1 MFSANTEVLS
11 PLLGILLPE
20 QKHTHRQRRPFSKG
34 FQHHGGEC
42 CHFALHR
49 TMVSAAVII
58 SSTVTNPTSTIA
70 HAENGTNKPSLP
82 LLIKIAR
89 EVGVSLD
96 QLVCDSLPI
105 ADTYLEKDIADL
117 LADCSVD
124 EKRMI
129 RDIIAAT
136 KETLRRHR

>member
-1 MFSANTEVLS
+1 MTNDIDYLR
-11 PLLGILLPE
+11 LGIRIKQYRKKAGLSQEELAD
-20 QKHTHRQRRPFSKG
+20 RVG
-34 FQHHGGEC
+34 
-42 CHFALHR
+42 
-49 TMVSAAVII
+49 SA
-58 SSTVTNPTSTIA
+58 TSTIA
-70 HAENGTNKPSLP
+70 HAENGTNKTSLP

-89 EVGVSLD
+89 EVGVTLD

-117 LADCSVD
+117 LADCNVD

-129 RDIIAAT
+129 RDIISAT

>member
-1 MFSANTEVLS
+1 
-11 PLLGILLPE
+11 
-20 QKHTHRQRRPFSKG
+20 
-34 FQHHGGEC
+34 
-42 CHFALHR
+42 
-49 TMVSAAVII
+49 MVSAAVII